1 MFSSNRDYLKTIF
14 QEEKNT
20 KMNAIK
26 KATQPK
32 IQPIFQALK
41 NISQQKKIKHL
52 DPKHTHT
59 HTKSNQF
66 YISKTS

>member
-1 MFSSNRDYLKTIF
+1 
-14 QEEKNT
+14 
-20 KMNAIK
+20 MNAIK

-59 HTKSNQF
+59 HTHKSLTNFIFQ
-66 YISKTS
+66 K